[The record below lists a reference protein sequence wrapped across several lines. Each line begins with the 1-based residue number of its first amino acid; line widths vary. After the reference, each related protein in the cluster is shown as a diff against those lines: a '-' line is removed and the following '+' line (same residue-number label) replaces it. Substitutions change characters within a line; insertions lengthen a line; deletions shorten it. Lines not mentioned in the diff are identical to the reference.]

1 MSTVTVVV
9 LLATVV
15 RRGVRGMGVV
25 GRLRGPE
32 GEGGRGVG
40 AVHGGTRDARRP
52 PAVRPPE
59 SEAVSVGFEVG
70 VSSRAGDWIAR
81 DRTSEG
87 LPNPQDMLS
96 LLSDRKWT
104 AQIERH
110 WFLTLVQ

>member
-40 AVHGGTRDARRP
+40 AVHGGTRDA
-52 PAVRPPE
+52 
-59 SEAVSVGFEVG
+59 G
-70 VSSRAGDWIAR
+70 RAAAAG
-81 DRTSEG
+81 G
-87 LPNPQDMLS
+87 P
-96 LLSDRKWT
+96 T
-104 AQIERH
+104 AGE
-110 WFLTLVQ
+110 